1 MSGSRTVLH
10 ACTIVSK
17 NYLSYARVLARSFLD
32 HHPGGRFFVLLV
44 DRIDGRFD
52 AAAEPFELVEV
63 ENLETIL
70 DVKALLFKYTVLEAN
85 TAVKPFFLEHLFAKE
100 GLERLV
106 YLDPDI
112 LVLRPLD
119 HLSDILEQQAIA
131 LTPHLTAPIEDDAFP
146 DELAILR
153 SGTYNLGFIGL
164 VKCDTVDQFLTWWQ
178 GRVLDRCVVRVEEG
192 LFVDQKWIDLVPGFY
207 PNVGIIHH
215 PGYNVA
221 YWNLHCRHVETGGM
235 ADGRDVRVNGEPLA
249 FFHFSGVQP
258 ELLEI
263 VSKHQNRFR
272 LGDLGDLR
280 HLFEHYTAL
289 LRTAGLSET
298 SGWPYAF
305 EHFDNGVRIPNL
317 ARAQYLSLGQDR
329 SRFGDPFA
337 TDGEDSYW
345 RWMNGSV
352 RRRTP
357 PFLSH
362 LLFHLWE
369 TQRELQIAYPD
380 PGGADLDRL
389 VEWINVYGKQ
399 TYALPDDV
407 LTALEPLQQQRSS
420 PVAIA
425 RRTAKR
431 LLKRTYE
438 SPPARAAKD
447 WIKQR
452 LGADRIRAVKRLLT
466 PLSTGH
472 PASSAVA
479 GPHAQQSDLSRAGI
493 NVVGYIRTA
502 SGMGEGARSI
512 VRAAEAVGLSHSVS
526 NVSFNVVSR
535 MDDRT
540 VGVRPDAPD
549 YGINIFI
556 VNADQVPAVAEH
568 IGDTR
573 FRAHYNVGAWVW
585 EQDRFPTAWL
595 GAFSYFDEIWAPSR
609 FSVEA
614 LSTVSPLP
622 VRRMPHLVDIAP
634 NPGASRGTFDL
645 AADQFV
651 FLFIFDYLSYVDRKN
666 PMGVVHA
673 FAHAFTADE
682 PVTLVLKCANSDFNR
697 EAHAM
702 LEREVANR
710 PQVRLI
716 DRYLEREQ
724 VIDLMAV
731 SDAYVSLHRS
741 EGFGLTLAEAMCL
754 GKPVIATQYSGNTDF
769 MNPANSL
776 PVGYRLVT
784 LEHDAGPYLQ
794 GTHWADPDL
803 DQAANQ
809 MRRVYDDQDLGRRL
823 GEQAARDIASQF
835 GREAVGAILRDRVG
849 DILRR
854 EAEGGLTHPAR

>member
-1 MSGSRTVLH
+1 MSVSTASRW
-10 ACTIVSK
+10 
-17 NYLSYARVLARSFLD
+17 RSF
-32 HHPGGRFFVLLV
+32 
-44 DRIDGRFD
+44 IS
-52 AAAEPFELVEV
+52 AA
-63 ENLETIL
+63 
-70 DVKALLFKYTVLEAN
+70 
-85 TAVKPFFLEHLFAKE
+85 
-100 GLERLV
+100 
-106 YLDPDI
+106 
-112 LVLRPLD
+112 
-119 HLSDILEQQAIA
+119 S
-131 LTPHLTAPIEDDAFP
+131 
-146 DELAILR
+146 
-153 SGTYNLGFIGL
+153 
-164 VKCDTVDQFLTWWQ
+164 
-178 GRVLDRCVVRVEEG
+178 
-192 LFVDQKWIDLVPGFY
+192 
-207 PNVGIIHH
+207 
-215 PGYNVA
+215 
-221 YWNLHCRHVETGGM
+221 
-235 ADGRDVRVNGEPLA
+235 
-249 FFHFSGVQP
+249 QP

-389 VEWINVYGKQ
+389 AEWINVYGKQ
-399 TYALPDDV
+399 THALPDDV

-420 PVAIA
+420 PVTTA

-502 SGMGEGARSI
+502 SGMGEGSRSI

-549 YGINIFI
+549 YGINIFV

-585 EQDRFPTAWL
+585 EQDRFPTCLARCLQLFRRDL
-595 GAFSYFDEIWAPSR
+595 GAE
-609 FSVEA
+609 
-614 LSTVSPLP
+614 PL
-622 VRRMPHLVDIAP
+622 L
-634 NPGASRGTFDL
+634 GRGTVDGLAPAGPANASPRRHRPEPWRLAGDL
-645 AADQFV
+645 RPPQPTSSFFSSSSTTSAMWTGR
-651 FLFIFDYLSYVDRKN
+651 IRWESSTR
-666 PMGVVHA
+666 

-682 PVTLVLKCANSDFNR
+682 TGDAG
-697 EAHAM
+697 A
-702 LEREVANR
+702 
-710 PQVRLI
+710 QVRKL
-716 DRYLEREQ
+716 
-724 VIDLMAV
+724 
-731 SDAYVSLHRS
+731 
-741 EGFGLTLAEAMCL
+741 
-754 GKPVIATQYSGNTDF
+754 
-769 MNPANSL
+769 
-776 PVGYRLVT
+776 
-784 LEHDAGPYLQ
+784 
-794 GTHWADPDL
+794 
-803 DQAANQ
+803 
-809 MRRVYDDQDLGRRL
+809 
-823 GEQAARDIASQF
+823 
-835 GREAVGAILRDRVG
+835 
-849 DILRR
+849 
-854 EAEGGLTHPAR
+854 